1 MRHDQE
7 EITIGDNTFTAD
19 KKFIPLL
26 RELHKLGLK
35 TIEHCQGNDWED
47 GCLVGEHLHYSFL
60 LLELQKGSQVITTP
74 IDGKTHI
81 LISWIKEKP

>member
-1 MRHDQE
+1 MDKKISIGIMRHDQE

-47 GCLVGEHLHYSFL
+47 GCLVRTSTLFFF
-60 LLELQKGSQVITTP
+60 VT
-74 IDGKTHI
+74 
-81 LISWIKEKP
+81 